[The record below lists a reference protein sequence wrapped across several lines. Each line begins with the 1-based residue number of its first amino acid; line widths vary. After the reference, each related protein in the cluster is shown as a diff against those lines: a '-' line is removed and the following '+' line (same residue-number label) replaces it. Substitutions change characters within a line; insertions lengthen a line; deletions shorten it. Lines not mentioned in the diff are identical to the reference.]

1 MNYYCTLCSDNAE
14 VIKYQKKRG
23 QKMETLLL
31 ILLDWFGGAI
41 VSLILGMILN
51 IVMFLPFGRISDVPV
66 N

>member
-1 MNYYCTLCSDNAE
+1 
-14 VIKYQKKRG
+14 
-23 QKMETLLL
+23 METLLL